1 MHNIFITQFGML
13 VVNLENVRKRTSKLF
28 LARKFEIKNGQ
39 HRLSE
44 IMFNYFFFTLGIRL

>member
-13 VVNLENVRKRTSKLF
+13 VVNLENVRKGTSKLF

-44 IMFNYFFFTLGIRL
+44 IMFNYFFNLGIRF